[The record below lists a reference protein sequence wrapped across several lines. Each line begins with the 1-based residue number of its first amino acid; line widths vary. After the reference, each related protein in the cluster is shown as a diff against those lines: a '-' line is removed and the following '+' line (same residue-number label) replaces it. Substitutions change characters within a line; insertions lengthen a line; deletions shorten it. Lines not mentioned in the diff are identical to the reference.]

1 MVNPIC
7 SMLPEDFPWGNRI
20 HLFDC
25 LPSTNDYAK
34 ELARQGAPHGTVIVA
49 DMQTAGRGRMGRSFH
64 APKNQGLYLSLI
76 LRPECPPDQLM
87 HLTCA
92 VAEAACNAVEQ
103 LCGIRP
109 QIKWINDLIM
119 GSKKLGGILTEL
131 SVDPKTGLS
140 DWAVIGIGINCY
152 QDRGDFPP
160 ELQDMAT
167 SLLLSTGSGYSPY
180 SLACALIRELYDLSD
195 QLLSGKDEM
204 LKQYRQD
211 CLTIGKEISVSK
223 GGAVFHGKA
232 LDIDSD
238 GGLIVMLEDGTI
250 QTVQAGEVSVR
261 GLYGYV

>member
-1 MVNPIC
+1 MQNSIC
-7 SMLPEDFPWGNRI
+7 SLLPGDFPWRNRI

-34 ELARQGAPHGTVIVA
+34 ESARQGAPHGTVIVA

-64 APKNQGLYLSLI
+64 AAKNQGLYLSLI
-76 LRPECPPDQLM
+76 LRPECPPDRLM

-92 VAEAACNAVEQ
+92 AAESACNAVEQ

-119 GSKKLGGILTEL
+119 GNQKLGGILTEL
-131 SVDPKTGLS
+131 SVDPKTGLT
-140 DWAVIGIGINCY
+140 DWVVIGIGINCR
-152 QDRGDFPP
+152 QSRADFPP

-167 SLLLSTGSGYSPY
+167 SLRLSAGNACSPH
-180 SLACALIRELYDLSD
+180 SLACALIRELYRLSD
-195 QLLSGKDEM
+195 QLFSGKDEM

-211 CLTIGKEISVSK
+211 CLTIGKDISVNK

-238 GGLIVMLEDGTI
+238 GSLIVMLQDGTI